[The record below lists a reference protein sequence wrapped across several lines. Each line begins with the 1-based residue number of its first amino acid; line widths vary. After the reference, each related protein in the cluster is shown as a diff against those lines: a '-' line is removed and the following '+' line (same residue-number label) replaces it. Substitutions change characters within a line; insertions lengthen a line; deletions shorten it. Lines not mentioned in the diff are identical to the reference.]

1 LIKIRPVVSG
11 LPSYSAVKPAPRMD
25 QGLSYKLY
33 ANENPFPPLPGVIE
47 ATAAAIASK
56 MNRYPDIAN
65 TEMTYAVSGRLGV
78 PAGQLAFGTGS
89 VGVLYHLLQATCQ
102 PGDEVVYAWRSFQA
116 YPIATALTGAT
127 PVPVPLGPG
136 AVHDLE
142 TMRRAVTPATKAILL
157 CTPNNP
163 TGPALQHQQV
173 IEFIDS
179 LPDHIMIVV
188 DEAYV
193 EFVSDSEGLRGLEAM
208 SGQPNVVLL
217 RTFSKAYGLAGFRVG
232 YCVAD
237 ADLASAV
244 RAVSLPFGVSIAAQA
259 AVIASLE
266 AEGELLDRVAE
277 LVKARDALASGL
289 RDLGFDIPDAQGN
302 FVWLPAGSDAEAYQ
316 ARFAEAGLMVLAYA
330 SGDDWDGLRI
340 TVGEPAANARLLEVA
355 ATLRDRPRASLSPGL
370 KHLG

>member
-1 LIKIRPVVSG
+1 MIKIRPDVAR
-11 LPSYSAVKPAPRMD
+11 LPSYSAVKPAPKTD
-25 QGLSYKLY
+25 PGQSFKLY

-47 ATAAAIASK
+47 ATAAAIASQ

-65 TEMTYAVSGRLGV
+65 TEMTYAISRRLGV
-78 PAGQLAFGTGS
+78 PAEALAFGTGS

-116 YPIATALTGAT
+116 YPIATAVSGAT

-142 TMRRAVTPATKAILL
+142 AMRRAVTAATKAIML

-193 EFVSDSEGLRGLEAM
+193 EFVSDPKALRGLEAM
-208 SGQPNVVLL
+208 SGRPNVVVM

-259 AVIASLE
+259 AVIASLK
-266 AEGELLDRVAE
+266 AESELLDRVAE
-277 LVKARDALASGL
+277 LVKARDALATGL

-316 ARFAEAGLMVLAYA
+316 ATFAEAGLMVLAYT
-330 SGDDWDGLRI
+330 SGDDWHGLRI
-340 TVGEPAANARLLEVA
+340 TVGEPVANARILEVA
-355 ATLRDRPRASLSPGL
+355 ATLPRPAKS
-370 KHLG
+370 

>member
-1 LIKIRPVVSG
+1 MILI
-11 LPSYSAVKPAPRMD
+11 
-25 QGLSYKLY
+25 
-33 ANENPFPPLPGVIE
+33 
-47 ATAAAIASK
+47 
-56 MNRYPDIAN
+56 
-65 TEMTYAVSGRLGV
+65 
-78 PAGQLAFGTGS
+78 
-89 VGVLYHLLQATCQ
+89 
-102 PGDEVVYAWRSFQA
+102 
-116 YPIATALTGAT
+116 
-127 PVPVPLGPG
+127 
-136 AVHDLE
+136 
-142 TMRRAVTPATKAILL
+142 
-157 CTPNNP
+157 
-163 TGPALQHQQV
+163 
-173 IEFIDS
+173 
-179 LPDHIMIVV
+179 

-193 EFVSDSEGLRGLEAM
+193 EFVSDPEGLRGLEAM
-208 SGQPNVVLL
+208 SGRPNVVLL

-266 AEGELLDRVAE
+266 AESELLDRVAE

-355 ATLRDRPRASLSPGL
+355 ATLPRPAES
-370 KHLG
+370 

>member
-136 AVHDLE
+136 AVHDLDA
-142 TMRRAVTPATKAILL
+142 MRRAVTPATKAILL